1 MNRTP
6 EKISTMAKQASNAI
20 LSPKEFSDDDK
31 LLIIDLIDEY
41 MWRIQNAIAPYP
53 TSAIPYILYAMKS
66 VSVTIITNQSANVS
80 LLNLQVFKKLTDT
93 VHSHSVVRTTDFPEG
108 AQP

>member
-6 EKISTMAKQASNAI
+6 EEISTMAKQASNAI
-20 LSPKEFSDDDK
+20 LSVKELSDDDK
-31 LLIIDLIDEY
+31 LLIINLIDEY
-41 MWRIQNAIAPYP
+41 MWRIQSAIAPHP

-66 VSVTIITNQSANVS
+66 VSNTIITNQSANVS

-93 VHSHSVVRTTDFPEG
+93 VHSHSVVRTSNTPEG
-108 AQP
+108 AEL